1 MTRRVTNKLLE
12 MMEEGALD
20 AEVLVRACLTFMS
33 EADVAEMAV
42 GEGFLEEEDAEI
54 DEDEDEDEVGDDD
67 EEEEPL
73 STFGVDDDD
82 CV

>member
-42 GEGFLEEEDAEI
+42 GEGFLDEEDAEI
-54 DEDEDEDEVGDDD
+54 DEDEDEDEVGEDDD

-73 STFGVDDDD
+73 STFGVDDD
-82 CV
+82 

>member
-54 DEDEDEDEVGDDD
+54 DEDEEEDEVCDDD
-67 EEEEPL
+67 DEEEPL
-73 STFGVDDDD
+73 STFGVDDD
-82 CV
+82 

>member
-54 DEDEDEDEVGDDD
+54 DEDEDEDEVGEDD

-73 STFGVDDDD
+73 STFGVDDD
-82 CV
+82 

>member
-54 DEDEDEDEVGDDD
+54 DEDEDEVGEDD

-73 STFGVDDDD
+73 STFGVDEGD
-82 CV
+82 

>member
-67 EEEEPL
+67 EEEPL
-73 STFGVDDDD
+73 STFGVDDD
-82 CV
+82 

>member
-54 DEDEDEDEVGDDD
+54 DEDEEEDEVGDDD
-67 EEEEPL
+67 DEEEPL
-73 STFGVDDDD
+73 STFGVDDD
-82 CV
+82 

>member
-20 AEVLVRACLTFMS
+20 AEVLVRACLGFMS

-54 DEDEDEDEVGDDD
+54 DEDEEEDELGEDD

-73 STFGVDDDD
+73 STFGVDDD
-82 CV
+82 

>member
-54 DEDEDEDEVGDDD
+54 DEDEEEELGEDE

-73 STFGVDDDD
+73 STFGVDDD
-82 CV
+82 

>member
-54 DEDEDEDEVGDDD
+54 DEDEEEDELGEDE

-73 STFGVDDDD
+73 STFGVDDD
-82 CV
+82 

>member
-20 AEVLVRACLTFMS
+20 TEVLVRACLTFMS

-42 GEGFLEEEDAEI
+42 GEGFLDEEDAEI
-54 DEDEDEDEVGDDD
+54 DEDEDEDEVGEDE

-73 STFGVDDDD
+73 STFGVDED
-82 CV
+82 

>member
-73 STFGVDDDD
+73 STFGVDDD
-82 CV
+82 

>member
-20 AEVLVRACLTFMS
+20 AEVLVRACLVFMS

-54 DEDEDEDEVGDDD
+54 DEDEEEELGDDE

-73 STFGVDDDD
+73 STFGVDDD
-82 CV
+82 

>member
-54 DEDEDEDEVGDDD
+54 DEDEDEDEVGEDD

-73 STFGVDDDD
+73 STFGVDED
-82 CV
+82 

>member
-20 AEVLVRACLTFMS
+20 AEVLVRACLVFMS

-54 DEDEDEDEVGDDD
+54 DEDEEEDEELGEDEDED
-67 EEEEPL
+67 EPL
-73 STFGVDDDD
+73 STFGMDED
-82 CV
+82 

>member
-54 DEDEDEDEVGDDD
+54 DEDEDEVGEDD

-73 STFGVDDDD
+73 STFGVDEED
-82 CV
+82 

>member
-1 MTRRVTNKLLE
+1 

-54 DEDEDEDEVGDDD
+54 DEDEDEDEVGEDD

-73 STFGVDDDD
+73 STFGVDDD
-82 CV
+82 

>member
-54 DEDEDEDEVGDDD
+54 DEDEDEELG
-67 EEEEPL
+67 E
-73 STFGVDDDD
+73 STGGPW
-82 CV
+82 

>member
-12 MMEEGALD
+12 MMEEGTLD
-20 AEVLVRACLTFMS
+20 AEVLVRSCLAFMS

-54 DEDEDEDEVGDDD
+54 DEDEDEDEVGEDE

-73 STFGVDDDD
+73 STFGVGED
-82 CV
+82 

>member
-67 EEEEPL
+67 DEEEPL
-73 STFGVDDDD
+73 STFGVDDD
-82 CV
+82 

>member
-54 DEDEDEDEVGDDD
+54 DEDEEEEELGEDE

-73 STFGVDDDD
+73 STFGVDDD
-82 CV
+82 

>member
-42 GEGFLEEEDAEI
+42 GEGFLDEEDAEI
-54 DEDEDEDEVGDDD
+54 DEDEEEELGDDEDDD
-67 EEEEPL
+67 EPL
-73 STFGVDDDD
+73 STFGVDED
-82 CV
+82 

>member
-54 DEDEDEDEVGDDD
+54 DEDEDEDEVGEDE

-73 STFGVDDDD
+73 STFGVGED
-82 CV
+82 

>member
-20 AEVLVRACLTFMS
+20 AEVLVRSCLAFMS

-42 GEGFLEEEDAEI
+42 GDGYLEEEDAEI
-54 DEDEDEDEVGDDD
+54 DEDEDEDEVGED
-67 EEEEPL
+67 EEEDEPL
-73 STFGVDDDD
+73 STFGVGED
-82 CV
+82 

>member
-12 MMEEGALD
+12 MMEEGTLD
-20 AEVLVRACLTFMS
+20 AEVLVRSCLAFMS

-42 GEGFLEEEDAEI
+42 GDGYLEEEDAEI
-54 DEDEDEDEVGDDD
+54 DEDEDEDEVGEDD

-73 STFGVDDDD
+73 STFGVDDD
-82 CV
+82 

>member
-20 AEVLVRACLTFMS
+20 AEMLVRACLTFMS

-54 DEDEDEDEVGDDD
+54 DEDEEEELGDDEDDD
-67 EEEEPL
+67 EPL
-73 STFGVDDDD
+73 STFGVDED
-82 CV
+82 

>member
-54 DEDEDEDEVGDDD
+54 DEDEEEDEVGDDD
-67 EEEEPL
+67 DEEEPL

>member
-20 AEVLVRACLTFMS
+20 AEVLVRACLVFMS

-54 DEDEDEDEVGDDD
+54 DEDEEEELGDDEDDD
-67 EEEEPL
+67 EPL
-73 STFGVDDDD
+73 STFGVDED
-82 CV
+82 

>member
-20 AEVLVRACLTFMS
+20 AEVLVRACLVFMS

-42 GEGFLEEEDAEI
+42 GEGILEEEDAEI
-54 DEDEDEDEVGDDD
+54 DEDEEEELGDDD
-67 EEEEPL
+67 DEEEPL
-73 STFGVDDDD
+73 STFGVDED
-82 CV
+82 

>member
-20 AEVLVRACLTFMS
+20 AEVLVRSCLGFMS

-54 DEDEDEDEVGDDD
+54 DEDEEEELGED
-67 EEEEPL
+67 EEEDEPL
-73 STFGVDDDD
+73 STFGVDED
-82 CV
+82 

>member
-20 AEVLVRACLTFMS
+20 AEVLVRACLVFMS

-54 DEDEDEDEVGDDD
+54 DEDEEEELGDDD
-67 EEEEPL
+67 DEEEPL
-73 STFGVDDDD
+73 STFGVDED
-82 CV
+82 

>member
-20 AEVLVRACLTFMS
+20 AEVLVRACLVFMS

-54 DEDEDEDEVGDDD
+54 DEDEDEDEVGEDD

-73 STFGVDDDD
+73 STFGVDD
-82 CV
+82 

>member
-54 DEDEDEDEVGDDD
+54 DEDEEEELGDDEDDD
-67 EEEEPL
+67 EPL
-73 STFGVDDDD
+73 STFGVDED
-82 CV
+82 

>member
-20 AEVLVRACLTFMS
+20 AEVLVRSCLAFLS

-54 DEDEDEDEVGDDD
+54 DEDEEEDELGEDE

-73 STFGVDDDD
+73 STFGVDDD
-82 CV
+82 

>member
-20 AEVLVRACLTFMS
+20 TEVLVRACLTFMS

-54 DEDEDEDEVGDDD
+54 DEDEEEELGEDDD
-67 EEEEPL
+67 EEEPL
-73 STFGVDDDD
+73 STFGVDED
-82 CV
+82 

>member
-20 AEVLVRACLTFMS
+20 AEVLVRACLVFMS

-54 DEDEDEDEVGDDD
+54 DEDEEEDEELGEDEDED
-67 EEEEPL
+67 EPL
-73 STFGVDDDD
+73 STFGVDED
-82 CV
+82 

>member
-54 DEDEDEDEVGDDD
+54 DEDEDEDEDEVGEDD

-73 STFGVDDDD
+73 STFGVDED
-82 CV
+82 

>member
-42 GEGFLEEEDAEI
+42 GEGFLDEEDAEI
-54 DEDEDEDEVGDDD
+54 DEDEDEDEVGEDE

-73 STFGVDDDD
+73 STFGVDED
-82 CV
+82 